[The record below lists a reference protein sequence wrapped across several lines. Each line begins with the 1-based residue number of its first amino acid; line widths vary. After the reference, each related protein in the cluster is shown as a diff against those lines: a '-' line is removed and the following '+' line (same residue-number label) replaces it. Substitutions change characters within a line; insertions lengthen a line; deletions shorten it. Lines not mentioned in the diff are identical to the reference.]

1 MAEIINR
8 IDFEIDRTEIEKRKE
23 RIRKIWNYETV
34 DHIPLGLYVLDNSAG
49 FSRQE
54 IEKEKQK
61 NLKFDLDSVKKSLE
75 LYPVFK
81 T

>member
-1 MAEIINR
+1 MKEIINR
-8 IDFEIDRTEIEKRKE
+8 IDFEVDCVEIEKRKE
-23 RIRKIWNYETV
+23 RIRKIWNYERV

-75 LYPVFK
+75 LISRF
-81 T
+81 